1 MTAGQWRRVHRLT
14 PFLHF
19 WTAIFA
25 FLAVVFINLDKDMFG
40 AAREALNG
48 GYLRFILIGIG
59 VTVLVC
65 LVLWALSMVWWRA
78 LGFRFT
84 PEEVQSKHGI
94 FHTQLRSARYDRI
107 QAVDIKESVIA
118 RVFGLATVVVEVAG
132 GVGSS
137 LKIEFLP
144 KAEAEEVRRDVLRL
158 RGSAS
163 PAPAHEDGDVVIP
176 TIPLSTT
183 FGAAALRI
191 SNLFAVGIL
200 GLSVWATGLAGAL
213 PILLGVV
220 VGLWGVID
228 RAFRYTALFDGS
240 NLSISYGLAD
250 LRRQTIPIHRV
261 HGVRVT
267 QPWVWRLTDWWRVE
281 CSVAGYGQGDKE
293 KPTQI
298 LPVGSYSQACHIAK
312 ILTGYNMQ
320 DADPRGATNPTF
332 VSPKRA
338 FWASPLDRDQQAVTL
353 TDGRAITHE
362 GRFHREVKVIALSH
376 IQELTINRGPLNQ
389 AFDLATV
396 RFDLVPGP
404 VDMAGHNLSTEDAYK
419 LTDLLRAR
427 ELPTMG
433 MPNGP
438 TGSGFLA
445 G

>member
-1 MTAGQWRRVHRLT
+1 MTDGSWQRVHRLT

-25 FLAVVFINLDKDMFG
+25 FLAVVVINLDKDTFD
-40 AAREALNG
+40 AASEMLG
-48 GYLRFILIGIG
+48 ESDSYIRFILIGVG
-59 VTVLVC
+59 ATVLVC
-65 LVLWALSMVWWRA
+65 LALWGLSMIWWRA

-84 PEEVQSKHGI
+84 SEEVQTKHGI

-118 RVFGLATVVVEVAG
+118 RIFGLATVVVEVAG
-132 GVGSS
+132 GLNSS

-144 KAEAEEVRRDVLRL
+144 MKKAEEVRREVLRL
-158 RGSAS
+158 KGTSA
-163 PAPAHEDGDVVIP
+163 PELADEDDDDDGDVVIP

-183 FGAAALRI
+183 FGGAALRFGNVVAI
-191 SNLFAVGIL
+191 GFL
-200 GLSVWATGLAGAL
+200 GLSLWATGLAGAL
-213 PILLGVV
+213 PVLLGIVV
-220 VGLWGVID
+220 ALWGVID
-228 RAFRYTALFDGS
+228 RAFRYTARFDGT

-250 LRRQTIPIHRV
+250 LRRQTIPVHRV
-261 HGVRVT
+261 HGVRVI
-267 QPWVWRLTDWWRVE
+267 QPWAWRLTDWWRVE

-298 LPVGSYSQACHIAK
+298 LPVGSYDQACHIAR
-312 ILTGYNMQ
+312 ILTGY
-320 DADPRGATNPTF
+320 DLEGADPKGATAPTF

-353 TDGRAITHE
+353 IDGRAITHE
-362 GRFHREVKVIALSH
+362 GRFHREVKIVDLSH
-376 IQELTINRGPLNQ
+376 IQELTVKRGPLNQ

-404 VDMAGHNLSTEDAYK
+404 VDMAGKNLSTEDAYK

-427 ELPTMG
+427 ELPA
-433 MPNGP
+433 
-438 TGSGFLA
+438 LH
-445 G
+445 